1 VIASD
6 TFRFNA
12 VPVSVTA
19 ARTTRSGYG
28 ALGRPVTVTANY
40 MGGVFNPAAPDEDL
54 VQITLYGP
62 AAERP
67 ATAELRGG
75 PAVTTP

>member
-1 VIASD
+1 
-6 TFRFNA
+6 
-12 VPVSVTA
+12 VSVAA
-19 ARTTRSGYG
+19 ARTTLSDYN
-28 ALGRPVTVTANY
+28 ALGQPVTVTANY
-40 MGGVFNPAAPDEDL
+40 LDGVFNPAAPDEDL

-62 AAERP
+62 AGERP